1 MADPTYGPKV
11 YHKQGGDEQV
21 VASGGKVTVES
32 GGEIDVES
40 GGALK
45 LAGTAVTST
54 AAELNILDGATVT
67 PAELNVLDGQVLAE
81 EAGEGITGGTD
92 TIYASSVTKIGG
104 IIKTSILLDLDGLS
118 SSTTDLDIIGQG
130 AEVAHLGQITE
141 AQNGTILTGRVTCLE
156 VPVGG
161 VDDIDLYA
169 ATEDTGVFDG
179 DIASLTET
187 ALVTS
192 GAAWTLGLVRVLS
205 AMPVADAF
213 LYLTGGDAGTAAE
226 YSAGKFLI
234 ELEGY

>member
-1 MADPTYGPKV
+1 MVDKTYGPKV
-11 YHKQGGDEQV
+11 YMQQGGDRQVIADGGEQV
-21 VASGGKVTVES
+21 VES
-32 GGEIDVES
+32 GGAIDVES

-45 LAGTAVTST
+45 LAGVAVDPS
-54 AAELNILDGATVT
+54 A
-67 PAELNVLDGQVLAE
+67 AELNVLNGQVLAE
-81 EAGEGITGGTD
+81 EAGAGITGGTD
-92 TIYASSVTKIGG
+92 TIYASTVSKIGG
-104 IIKTSILLDLDGLS
+104 IFKTSILLDLDGLS

-130 AEVAHLGQITE
+130 AEAAHLGQITA

-161 VDDIDLYA
+161 VDDIDLYSA
-169 ATEDTGVFDG
+169 VEDSGVFDG
-179 DIASLTET
+179 DIASLDET
-187 ALVTS
+187 ALLTS

-205 AMPVADAF
+205 ALPAADEF